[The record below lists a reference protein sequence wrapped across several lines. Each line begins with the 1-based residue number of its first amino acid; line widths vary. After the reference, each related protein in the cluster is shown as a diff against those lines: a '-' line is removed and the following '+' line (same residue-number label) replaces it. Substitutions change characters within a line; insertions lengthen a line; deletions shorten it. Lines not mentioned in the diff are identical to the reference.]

1 MVGTTL
7 AGPLTRSGN
16 AGNQPGLPRPN
27 EIRPPTGPWSGGK
40 GSRTSH
46 AMARCVKQGASAGPD
61 RRGDAGAGGSGGIP
75 LTPTESLLP
84 EFDWQPRSIRFVH
97 PNPDREN
104 RIALRPSG
112 CGGDLGL
119 PPRTLARSSDGQI
132 PSQNLVAPTSR
143 DVNRGPE
150 SESQTGPGPRVP
162 VGRPSK
168 RAFARVP
175 EGDRVGAD
183 CRNPTRG

>member
-112 CGGDLGL
+112 LRWRPQTASTNSRAFLGW
-119 PPRTLARSSDGQI
+119 PNPIAKSRRTDITRRKSRSGVRIADRTRATSSGRAAIEASVRSS
-132 PSQNLVAPTSR
+132 S
-143 DVNRGPE
+143 
-150 SESQTGPGPRVP
+150 
-162 VGRPSK
+162 
-168 RAFARVP
+168 
-175 EGDRVGAD
+175 
-183 CRNPTRG
+183 